1 MITILVAYALLF
13 YHGKDPGPHIE
24 VQDNVDM
31 SNV

>member
-1 MITILVAYALLF
+1 MITYVILF
-13 YHGKDPGPHIE
+13 YHGKDPGPQLE